1 MKIDNNITHTPKAIP
16 TNAILTIGTDT
27 ARVPSPFNNL
37 RAIKNSKF
45 TNLVAFIHYT
55 KVLFSIQFDKIKG
68 FCFTNLYVPRILRKI
83 HLPGH
88 SRIPCPRHFPYPH
101 KTLRFPHF
109 PDRRFKGFPLSSVRQ
124 NTTIIPAVT
133 GQHVFRIKGKNFL
146 PSNFGYNLRR
156 FHLPQKQTKTS
167 CRKRRKIQKKLKY
180 PKIKNNVNM
189 HTKINCV
196 QF

>member
-1 MKIDNNITHTPKAIP
+1 MKIDSSITHTPKAMP

-68 FCFTNLYVPRILRKI
+68 FCFTNLYIPRILRKT

-88 SRIPCPRHFPYPH
+88 SRMPCPRHFPYPH

-109 PDRRFKGFPLSSVRQ
+109 PDRRFKDFTQIVRPAIYYD
-124 NTTIIPAVT
+124 NPGSNRTAYIPDTRKKFSAFK
-133 GQHVFRIKGKNFL
+133 FRLQSPTVSPSPKNK
-146 PSNFGYNLRR
+146 
-156 FHLPQKQTKTS
+156 HKQVAGRGEKY
-167 CRKRRKIQKKLKY
+167 KKS
-180 PKIKNNVNM
+180 
-189 HTKINCV
+189 
-196 QF
+196 